1 MKCDKSSDIRL
12 RLILE
17 GFLLRR
23 QFNII
28 CQLTTNNWL
37 TYTGCHSILYL
48 APERSFIMPVVFI
61 PKLEYIEGKIY
72 EQRNENGRFC
82 F

>member
-1 MKCDKSSDIRL
+1 MYRL
-12 RLILE
+12 SFYTIS
-17 GFLLRR
+17 GAGT
-23 QFNII
+23 II
-28 CQLTTNNWL
+28 HHA
-37 TYTGCHSILYL
+37 GG
-48 APERSFIMPVVFI
+48 FI